1 MEKGAELSNNKLP
14 KNVSEPSLCF
24 SPLRGLGLLSE
35 LVSLSMILRQN
46 LTPQTP
52 LVMGEWHS
60 RRWPC
65 VAP

>member
-35 LVSLSMILRQN
+35 LVSLSVILRQN
-46 LTPQTP
+46 LTPKTS
-52 LVMGEWHS
+52 LVTGEWQS
-60 RRWPC
+60 RRP
-65 VAP
+65 